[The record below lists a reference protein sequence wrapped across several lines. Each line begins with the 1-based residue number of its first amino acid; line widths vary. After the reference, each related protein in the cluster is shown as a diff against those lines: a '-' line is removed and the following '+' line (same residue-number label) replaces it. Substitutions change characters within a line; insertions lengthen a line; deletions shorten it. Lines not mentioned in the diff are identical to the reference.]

1 MKEPS
6 LFESDSSLQSREP
19 LEDGAMLLRAFATS
33 EASLLIEEVAVK
45 MSGLDAML
53 APSTPLVAPPQGDGE
68 VTIRGMARDTRTAL
82 LTCVLPPSQ
91 LACPVI
97 SAPIGRHQGLPY
109 GLQIIGRPFSETL
122 LLRVAMACEQRWRWI
137 PAPA

>member
-1 MKEPS
+1 
-6 LFESDSSLQSREP
+6 
-19 LEDGAMLLRAFATS
+19 MLP
-33 EASLLIEEVAVK
+33 ASAYLAAQQARRLLIEEVAAK

-68 VTIRGMARDTRTAL
+68 VTIRGVARDTRTAL